1 MVATAASAR
10 ERHMRKLTTRSAI
23 VIVLGFGG
31 LFLGLELAGDAWLGR
46 ASFERV
52 RPDAEGQ
59 VRIDLSELGHLEVR
73 FFRFLN
79 AGNQEV
85 QFLVGRDR
93 DGVVQVGFNA
103 NAGHYKTRRGFSYQ
117 DGWIIDNKCET
128 TTRLSAINQ
137 GGKGCKPAALAHRV
151 VGDELVLQEADI
163 LEGWRFFR

>member
-1 MVATAASAR
+1 
-10 ERHMRKLTTRSAI
+10 MRKLTTRSAI
-23 VIVLGFGG
+23 AVVLGFGG
-31 LFLGLELAGDAWLGR
+31 LFLGLEMAGDVWLGR

-59 VRIDLSELGHLEVR
+59 VRIDVRDLGRLEVR

-85 QFLVGRDR
+85 QFLIGRDR

-103 NAGHYKTRRGFSYQ
+103 NAGHYQTRRGFTYQ

-137 GGKGCKPAALAHRV
+137 GGKGCKPAALAHQV
-151 VGDELVLQEADI
+151 IDGELVLKEADI